1 MNGGGSSILDGPIAP
16 RQPALS
22 FNELAQLRDV
32 TREIVERSTDSL
44 REYRDDVSG
53 GFFHVLDPDAPRA
66 KNAPGDYSKAS
77 TATVVTFLVRTG
89 RWKDIAGDHEI
100 DAAQA
105 LLDLVLAAD
114 EKWTSAQLPVN
125 NAFTVGFKLEL
136 AGALLDAGAALREPH
151 LDLCA
156 EKLETLARAL
166 KAGQGRV
173 RIKQPRL
180 VLGEVPN
187 TYLSQLA
194 VRVLQDWEAR
204 NLHNGR
210 RWLTPEL
217 TRLAWEASIMS
228 ANREVALLHADPLA
242 ADVFELGYA
251 LLVGVRTAP
260 SDLRPTDRHL
270 LRDALAQFF
279 DAQRS
284 DGSWPRGRR
293 LFSYPRYGNA
303 YCYDAEFL
311 SQLLAAFPDSQIL
324 LRFLPQLQRA
334 VDHLTRESIG
344 LLSGGI
350 GWSSG
355 HHRQLHYPESW
366 STASGFDVCHR
377 IDRLVASA
385 VTDAILEDLHEPR
398 IALAAPPSRQD
409 FDRIL
414 DAPIDKSD
422 TERESFKEVLEGR
435 FIQPIT
441 DQAVDLKDGK
451 PLNATTA
458 LSAIFYGP
466 PGTSK
471 TECASAI
478 SRAIG
483 WELVTIDPSH
493 LLRSGFD
500 GIVVE
505 LNRLFGMLVYAERVV
520 VFFDEIDELVRT
532 RSEETEEATSR
543 FLTTSMLPRL
553 HQLRKSRRLIFLVAT
568 NHLEDFDTAIA
579 RPGRFDLVIPAMP
592 PTAAAKLAKWG
603 DVKAALVRVSL
614 SGAADQLERIE
625 DLTYDEFEAA
635 APTLAEAA
643 DALEFTRRLEAAW
656 KRGTLNQLVG
666 KISWRDLIKGQ
677 RGSIRT

>member
-22 FNELAQLRDV
+22 FDELAQLRDI
-32 TREIVERSTDSL
+32 TREIVERSSGSL
-44 REYRDDVSG
+44 REYRDDASG
-53 GFFHVLDPDAPRA
+53 GFFHVLDADAPEE
-66 KNAPGDYSKAS
+66 KNDPGDYSKAS

-89 RWKDIAGDHEI
+89 RWKEIAGDDV

-114 EKWTSAQLPVN
+114 AEWTSAELPLD

-136 AGALLDAGAALREPH
+136 AGALLDAGATLREPH
-151 LDLCA
+151 LSLCA
-156 EKLETLARAL
+156 EKLETLSRAIE
-166 KAGQGRV
+166 AGHGRV
-173 RIKQPRL
+173 RIEQPEL

-187 TYLSQLA
+187 SYLAQLA

-204 NLHNGR
+204 DLHQGR

-217 TRLAWEASIMS
+217 IGLAWDAATAS

-260 SDLRPTDRHL
+260 PDLRPTQRHL

-279 DAQRS
+279 EAQRS

-311 SQLLAAFPDSQIL
+311 SQLLAAFPDNQIL

-334 VDHLTRESIG
+334 VDHLTREAVG
-344 LLSGGI
+344 LPGGGI

-385 VTDAILEDLHEPR
+385 VTDAIVEDLHEPR
-398 IALAAPPSRQD
+398 VALAAPPSRQE

-414 DAPIDKSD
+414 DAPIDRSD
-422 TERESFKEVLEGR
+422 TERESFKDVLERR
-435 FIQPIT
+435 FIRPID
-441 DQAVDLKDGK
+441 DQAGALKDGK
-451 PLNATTA
+451 PLDRATA
-458 LSAIFYGP
+458 LSAIIYGP

-471 TECASAI
+471 TQCAYAI

-500 GIVVE
+500 GLVVE
-505 LNRLFGMLVYAERVV
+505 LSRLFGMLAYAERVV

-532 RSEETEEATSR
+532 RTEETEEAASR

-553 HQLRKSRRLIFLVAT
+553 YQLRKSRRLIFIVAT

-592 PTAAAKLAKWG
+592 PTAAAKLAEWK
-603 DVKAALVRVSL
+603 DVKTALDRVGL
-614 SGAADQLERIE
+614 SDAKDQLERIE
-625 DLTYDEFEAA
+625 ELTYDEFAA
-635 APTLAEAA
+635 AVPTLVDAA
-643 DALEFTRRLEAAW
+643 DGLEFSRRLEAVW
-656 KRGTLNQLVG
+656 NRGTLSQPAGRNQT
-666 KISWRDLIKGQ
+666 WRDLIKGQ